1 MHLPSLF
8 RRKNV
13 DPYRSLYR
21 LQNDFDQFFQDWST
35 DTDLGL
41 MKSDLSLF
49 PSCEISED
57 KNAFL
62 MKLDMP
68 GVKKQDV
75 KIDLDGTQLTIS
87 AERREEK
94 KSDGDGRRSRFSEI
108 SYGSYQRSFTLPS
121 HVDQN
126 RVDAKFENGVL
137 TLTLPKAEQA
147 NTKQITVS

>member
-8 RRKNV
+8 RRKSV
-13 DPYRSLYR
+13 EPYRSLYR
-21 LQNDFDQFFQDWST
+21 LQNDFDQFFQDWSGGEL
-35 DTDLGL
+35 DFL
-41 MKSDLSLF
+41 KSDPSLF

-57 KNAFL
+57 KNSYL

-75 KIDLDGTQLTIS
+75 RIDLDGHQLTIS

-94 KSDGDGRRSRFSEI
+94 KTDKAEQRHRFSEI

-121 HVDQN
+121 AVDEN
-126 RVDAKFENGVL
+126 KVDAKFENGVL
-137 TLTLPKAEQA
+137 SLTLPKSVQSS
-147 NTKQITVS
+147 TKQIAVN